1 MIKRRSINGEYFL
14 ESKSLGGRVK
24 VELDLSNIVTKTDLK
39 NATGTNT
46 SSYGKYV
53 DLASLKSNIDK
64 LDIDKLRKVRTNLND
79 LESKVDKLHVHKL
92 IPVPVDL
99 SKLSD
104 LVKHNVVKKDVYNAK
119 INKVEDKMLDITNLA
134 TETTFNSK
142 IDGAKGEIPNI
153 TRLTTTISLTAVEKQ
168 IPNE

>member
-1 MIKRRSINGEYFL
+1 M
-14 ESKSLGGRVK
+14 
-24 VELDLSNIVTKTDLK
+24 
-39 NATGTNT
+39 
-46 SSYGKYV
+46 
-53 DLASLKSNIDK
+53 
-64 LDIDKLRKVRTNLND
+64 
-79 LESKVDKLHVHKL
+79 ESKVDKLHVHKL

-168 IPNE
+168 IPSE

>member
-64 LDIDKLRKVRTNLND
+64 LDIDKLRKVRTNL
-79 LESKVDKLHVHKL
+79 
-92 IPVPVDL
+92 
-99 SKLSD
+99 
-104 LVKHNVVKKDVYNAK
+104 KDVYNAK

-168 IPNE
+168 IPSE